1 MGHEAAGVIA
11 GLGERV
17 GDWQIGERVTF
28 DSTEFCGACEACALG
43 DFNLCSNRR
52 VLGVSCGDYRRH
64 DGGISTGATRAVP
77 KKKI

>member
-11 GLGERV
+11 GLGEEV

-28 DSTEFCGACEACALG
+28 DSTEFCGACEACGLG

>member
-11 GLGERV
+11 GLGEGV

-28 DSTEFCGACEACALG
+28 DSTEFCGACALG

-64 DGGISTGATRAVP
+64 DGGISTGATRAVS